1 MSAKD
6 KRYLIA
12 GGASLIGSHIAE
24 QLLAQG
30 AAGVTLLDNFS
41 LGSASTADFLLEDKR
56 VKLVKGDLLRLSD
69 LYDAM
74 EHIDGVFCVAAFL
87 TIPLA
92 ANPSLGLDV
101 NVRGTLNLLDACRYR
116 KVPKI
121 IFCSSV
127 AVYGQG
133 PAVGIGEDSPLAWQA
148 LQPAGALYAA
158 SKVIGENLC
167 RLYKNKFGIE
177 YNALR
182 YSTVYGERQHYRGVN
197 ALYIIEA
204 YDKIRSG
211 EPPVLPGDGSEVHDY
226 IYVGDV
232 ARANILAMTS
242 DVSGES
248 FNIVSGIDETLNDV
262 VKTLLRITGSNLKP
276 VYRDDPSKVRFTTS
290 TKIGYRREKAE
301 RILGWAPQV
310 KLEEGIRRLIQW
322 IETDRKRAAGNAA

>member
-30 AAGVTLLDNFS
+30 AAAVTLLDNFS
-41 LGSASTADFLLEDKR
+41 LGTASTTDFLLADKR
-56 VKLVKGDLLRLSD
+56 VKLVKGDLLRLGD
-69 LYDAM
+69 LYDAF
-74 EHIDGVFCVAAFL
+74 EGVDGVFCVAAFL

-92 ANPSLGLDV
+92 ANPGLGLDV
-101 NVRGTLNLLDACRYR
+101 NINGTLNVLDACRYQ
-116 KVPKI
+116 KVPKVV
-121 IFCSSV
+121 FCSSV
-127 AVYGQG
+127 AVYGQS
-133 PAVGIGEDSPLAWQA
+133 PTAGISEDSPLTWQG

-167 RLYKNKFGIE
+167 RLYKSRYGID

-204 YDKIRSG
+204 YDKIRLG
-211 EPPVLPGDGSEVHDY
+211 ESPVLPGDGSEVHDY

-242 DVSGES
+242 KVSGES
-248 FNIVSGIDETLNDV
+248 FNIVSGIDETLNDLV
-262 VKTLLRITGSNLKP
+262 AVLLKVTGSDLKP
-276 VYRDDPSKVRFTTS
+276 VYRDDPTKVRFTTS
-290 TKIGYRREKAE
+290 TEIGYRREKAE
-301 RILGWAPQV
+301 RILGWVPQV
-310 KLEEGIRRLIQW
+310 GLEEGIRRLTTW
-322 IETDRKRAAGNAA
+322 IEADRKRTAA